1 MLIPLSKKS
10 PSELRDIRKIGVYIG
25 VPGLGDLLFIAPLF
39 RELKKL
45 FPGSEVVFIGK
56 FLHGYVR
63 PVFDNCEHMD
73 RFLEFHFYESLNARG
88 LARFVKTIRSEKFD
102 LIVDT
107 QRKLAPSLLLRLGG
121 PRFMVGYSSKQIFS
135 DFAVDDSNRASR
147 HTADLSL
154 DLVRA
159 LGARGPD
166 PSLEIPLPPANRE
179 YAAAFL
185 ASNGVSEGMRLAGLI
200 PCAGHPS
207 RRWTSEKFAALARRL
222 RDELGCSVI
231 CFGSRAD
238 KDVIDEII
246 SSTGQGVFCENFE
259 RGSILDSAALMACCS
274 AIVGVDSGPLHVAD
288 AAGAPCVGIYGPT
301 LPERFGLIGSRSKT
315 ICLYSDCSPCSDPDC
330 SHRKCLNDIEVAE
343 VFDAARALLENPCS
357 D

>member
-10 PSELRDIRKIGVYIG
+10 PSVLRDIRKIGVYIG
-25 VPGLGDLLFIAPLF
+25 VPGLGDLLFITPLF

-45 FPGSEVVFIGK
+45 FPGAEVVFIGK
-56 FLHGYVR
+56 LLRGYVQ
-63 PVFDNCEHMD
+63 PVFDKCEYMD
-73 RFLEFHFYESLNARG
+73 RLLEFHLYDSLNALS
-88 LARFVKTIRSEKFD
+88 LARFVKMLRAEKFD
-102 LIVDT
+102 LVVDT

-121 PRFMVGYSSKQIFS
+121 PRFMVGYSSKQAFS
-135 DFAVDDSNRASR
+135 DFAVDDSRRDSR

-159 LGARGPD
+159 LGALNPD
-166 PSLEIPLPPANRE
+166 PTLEIPLPSANKE

-185 ASNGVSEGMRLAGLI
+185 ASNGVPEGAWTAGLI

-207 RRWTSEKFAALARRL
+207 RRWTSEKFAALASRL

-238 KDVIDEII
+238 KEVIDEII
-246 SSTGQGVFCENFE
+246 AATGQGAFCEDFE
-259 RGSILDSAALMACCS
+259 RGSILDSAALMSRCS
-274 AIVGVDSGPLHVAD
+274 VIVGVDSGPLHVAD

-301 LPERFGLIGSRSKT
+301 LPERFGLIGSRSKN
-315 ICLYSDCSPCSDPDC
+315 ICLYTECSPCSDPEC
-330 SHRKCLNDIEVAE
+330 IHRKCLNQIEVAE
-343 VFDAARALLENPCS
+343 VFNAARALLDNSAS